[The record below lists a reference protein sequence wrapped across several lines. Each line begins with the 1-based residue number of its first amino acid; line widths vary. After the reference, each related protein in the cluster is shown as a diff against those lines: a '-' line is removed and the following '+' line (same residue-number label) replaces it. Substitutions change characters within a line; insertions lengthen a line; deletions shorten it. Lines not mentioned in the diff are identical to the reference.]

1 VKFYPTISTFLK
13 LLVISH
19 LLETPLKPNLLKLSS
34 ASALA
39 LALAF
44 AFSPAYAVSVRWPA
58 ENIEIDVQF
67 DVQKHTLSGLARLTI
82 PAKGLKSA
90 GFLLNKKFTVES
102 AAIGGEALVL
112 TRVEDFDTT
121 EVTSVYGLYGRW
133 NPSDAAFYVGK
144 LSKNQLKVKTPVIL
158 EVRYTGELHV
168 PPDKRQFSRD
178 RIAFEVNGAIGIE
191 GIYLS
196 GGAFW
201 YPLLPDCPTPYS
213 LTARLPKG
221 WQCVTDGV
229 GSVTKQTPEY
239 DQITYT
245 SQIPTTGLNFA
256 AGPFQVSSVQLDK
269 ITIQA
274 YFLPAEAD
282 LAPGYLK
289 AARKFILMYSN
300 LIGPY
305 PFSKFAIVD
314 NFLPTGYGMPGWTAL
329 GSEVIRLPF
338 IKDIS
343 LGHEILHNWFGN
355 SLLVDYRYGNWCE
368 GLTAYLADYKYK
380 ADIDSLAAMDY
391 RMNLMRDYADLVSA
405 EGDYPLAD
413 FTERSNP
420 GDRAIGYGKGMMV
433 FHMLRNI
440 MNMQDTTLFIDM
452 LKYVYKQNAFKRPI
466 SWKTWREAAE
476 QRIGQPLDWFFE
488 QWIEWK
494 GVPEI
499 AIREAR
505 LELERGS
512 WRLIMEIVTKSD
524 ARRSYMYFLP
534 VRGFSDEGRVDYN
547 VYIRE
552 SPQRVIVGGPGNLEL
567 VQLDPDFHLFRKIY
581 SSEKPLTLAAFFG
594 DKNGLLVVPTQGM
607 LAAAYRQAAEGL
619 KSEGQKVITDDEY
632 LTLDGEPKSL
642 WIFGSPED
650 NKLWNSFSLPTEKF
664 EWLPG
669 RAARWKEDKSIPA
682 GFNFRKEMFRGSA
695 HTATLIAWHPKAEGE
710 KCIIFSIALPNA
722 DPIQGTRKI
731 SHYGKYS
738 YLLFE
743 GENNIQKGAWP
754 AAGQSPM
761 VWQP

>member
-1 VKFYPTISTFLK
+1 M
-13 LLVISH
+13 
-19 LLETPLKPNLLKLSS
+19 KPNLLKLSS

-239 DQITYT
+239 DQITYI

-282 LAPGYLK
+282 LAPG
-289 AARKFILMYSN
+289 
-300 LIGPY
+300 
-305 PFSKFAIVD
+305 
-314 NFLPTGYGMPGWTAL
+314 
-329 GSEVIRLPF
+329 
-338 IKDIS
+338 
-343 LGHEILHNWFGN
+343 
-355 SLLVDYRYGNWCE
+355 
-368 GLTAYLADYKYK
+368 
-380 ADIDSLAAMDY
+380 
-391 RMNLMRDYADLVSA
+391 
-405 EGDYPLAD
+405 
-413 FTERSNP
+413 
-420 GDRAIGYGKGMMV
+420 
-433 FHMLRNI
+433 
-440 MNMQDTTLFIDM
+440 
-452 LKYVYKQNAFKRPI
+452 
-466 SWKTWREAAE
+466 
-476 QRIGQPLDWFFE
+476 
-488 QWIEWK
+488 
-494 GVPEI
+494 
-499 AIREAR
+499 
-505 LELERGS
+505 
-512 WRLIMEIVTKSD
+512 
-524 ARRSYMYFLP
+524 
-534 VRGFSDEGRVDYN
+534 
-547 VYIRE
+547 
-552 SPQRVIVGGPGNLEL
+552 
-567 VQLDPDFHLFRKIY
+567 
-581 SSEKPLTLAAFFG
+581 
-594 DKNGLLVVPTQGM
+594 
-607 LAAAYRQAAEGL
+607 
-619 KSEGQKVITDDEY
+619 
-632 LTLDGEPKSL
+632 
-642 WIFGSPED
+642 
-650 NKLWNSFSLPTEKF
+650 
-664 EWLPG
+664 
-669 RAARWKEDKSIPA
+669 
-682 GFNFRKEMFRGSA
+682 
-695 HTATLIAWHPKAEGE
+695 
-710 KCIIFSIALPNA
+710 
-722 DPIQGTRKI
+722 
-731 SHYGKYS
+731 
-738 YLLFE
+738 
-743 GENNIQKGAWP
+743 
-754 AAGQSPM
+754 
-761 VWQP
+761 